1 MYLHRMMS
9 PAILL
14 VPMLIWL
21 GVLITT
27 VCVFVLR
34 LSSPDERRQAYATF
48 FWILLFTVMFPLF
61 GAPMALFDDFAVRR
75 WFPQGT
81 PGWFMGVELGAGLFL
96 WLAVVAA
103 IARRSPLNWWALG
116 VLFGAVSVAML
127 CLWQGISYP

>member
-14 VPMLIWL
+14 VPVLIWL

-34 LSSPDERRQAYATF
+34 LSSRDERRQAYATF
-48 FWILLFTVMFPLF
+48 FWILLFTVMFPLL
-61 GAPMALFDDFAVRR
+61 GAPMALFDDYAVRR

-81 PGWFMGVELGAGLFL
+81 PAWFTGVELGAGLFL

-116 VLFGAVSVAML
+116 MLFGAVSVAML